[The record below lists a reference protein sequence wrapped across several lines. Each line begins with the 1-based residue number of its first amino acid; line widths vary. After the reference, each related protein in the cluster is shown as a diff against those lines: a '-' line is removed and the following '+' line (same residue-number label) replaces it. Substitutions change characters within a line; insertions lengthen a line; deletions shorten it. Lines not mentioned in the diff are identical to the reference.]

1 MAFPDF
7 QRPSSQLS
15 IDRKPST
22 FSHFDDQDISEDLL
36 LESDMI
42 SPTSTDDRRDSFGNN
57 TGAVFSPQ
65 SNGWED
71 HYTTAAMTERP
82 QFQPANPFHNNNP
95 FLQQESSAFG
105 QHNPQWPGMFD
116 QPTETRTPVGPAVY
130 EPFSADFDAA
140 QSSGFSHA
148 APTVAAFGGVR
159 PTAVF
164 PPVATPVSIPTSPHT
179 GKDWMSIAEQASDSR
194 PYPKRMRQNSPP
206 RPYSPFPRRDGGIRK
221 KNAKFNIP
229 PERTL
234 ETVDQLIANSTND
247 DEIKELKQQK
257 RLLRNRQAAYDST
270 LLDDIGLLVP
280 PLANFVQCFG
290 SSNPL
295 LTFM

>member
-36 LESDMI
+36 LESEMI
-42 SPTSTDDRRDSFGNN
+42 SPASTDDRRDSFGNN
-57 TGAVFSPQ
+57 TAAVFSPQ
-65 SNGWED
+65 SNVWED
-71 HYTTAAMTERP
+71 HYTTATMTERP
-82 QFQPANPFHNNNP
+82 HSHFQSANPFHNNNP
-95 FLQQESSAFG
+95 FLQQEPSAFG

-116 QPTETRTPVGPAVY
+116 HPTDSRTPVGPAVY
-130 EPFSADFDAA
+130 EPFTADFDGAH
-140 QSSGFSHA
+140 SSGFPHA
-148 APTVAAFGGVR
+148 APTVSAFGSVR
-159 PTAVF
+159 PQSVF
-164 PPVATPVSIPTSPHT
+164 PPVATPVSMPNSPHT
-179 GKDWMSIAEQASDSR
+179 GKDWMAIAEQADSR

-234 ETVDQLIANSTND
+234 ETVDQLIASSNND
-247 DEIKELKQQK
+247 EEIKELKQQK

-270 LLDDIGLLVP
+270 LPGDNGLLVLHWP
-280 PLANFVQCFG
+280 A
-290 SSNPL
+290 SSTVL
-295 LTFM
+295 VH